1 MSAWPTHLSF
11 LTETYVGRGKNK
23 QNTHKFMS
31 ETADKRCYYLSL
43 GLTSDQKHTTYRI
56 SRSNTMSVYSQSTNL
71 SVKVVDSSSGFVF
84 DRDYDVH
91 RLPCVDHHV
100 PRIAVKAV
108 GPVVVTLLLML
119 LLLLSTA
126 VSHSVAAIFNFLF
139 MTRQTWVTEC
149 DQGRANWVT
158 T

>member
-1 MSAWPTHLSF
+1 MMSKEFKINTCHVCMTHPFVVPHKNL
-11 LTETYVGRGKNK
+11 RGTRKNK
-23 QNTHKFMS
+23 QNTHKSMS

-43 GLTSDQKHTTYRI
+43 WLTSGQKHTYRI
-56 SRSNTMSVYSQSTNL
+56 SHDTMSVYSQSTNL

-119 LLLLSTA
+119 LLLLSTG
-126 VSHSVAAIFNFLF
+126 VSHFVAAIFNFLL
-139 MTRQTWVTEC
+139 
-149 DQGRANWVT
+149 
-158 T
+158 